1 MKILELG
8 MHFDPAGGGA
18 DRYFAGLLGGLR
30 AIGADYTAAAF
41 GEAPSGGQ
49 SLGPTG
55 MGLLVRSKAL
65 RAFAAGAF
73 RQHQVIASHFALYAF
88 PVLGSLKKTP
98 HVVHFHGPW
107 ADESAAEK
115 QNPLV
120 VAAKRFVETSVY
132 GTAARLITLSPAF
145 RDILVERYGI
155 PSGKIRVVPGGVDI
169 EQFQPSP
176 DRVAARQRLG
186 WPTDRKIVFCVRR
199 LVKRMGLENLL
210 EAFAEASKSHP
221 DALLVIGGR
230 GPLAEELRSRAA
242 SLGLGER
249 IHLAGFIADADL
261 PHAYS
266 AADFSIVPSVAL
278 EGFGLITVESL
289 ACGTPVLVTPSGGL
303 PETVRGLDPSLI
315 LRDSS
320 VGALVEGLQ
329 RGLVDTP
336 ALPSRERCR
345 AYAVGTFAWPV
356 VAKSVLQVY
365 EEVACEQ
372 R

>member
-30 AIGADYTAAAF
+30 AINADYTAAAF
-41 GEAPSGGQ
+41 GEAPPGGR

-55 MGLLVRSKAL
+55 MGLLSRSKAL
-65 RAFAAGAF
+65 RSFAATAF
-73 RQHQVIASHFALYAF
+73 RQHQVVASHFALYAF

-107 ADESAAEK
+107 AEESAAEK
-115 QNPLV
+115 QKPFV

-132 GTAARLITLSPAF
+132 RTAARLITLSPAF

-155 PSGKIRVVPGGVDI
+155 SAGKIRVVPGGVDI
-169 EQFQPSP
+169 QQFQPSP
-176 DRVAARQRLG
+176 DRHAARQRLG

-210 EAFAEASKSHP
+210 EAFAETSKSHS

-230 GPLAEELRSRAA
+230 GPLAEELRARAA
-242 SLGLGER
+242 TLQLGDR
-249 IHLAGFIADADL
+249 VYFAGFLADADL

-278 EGFGLITVESL
+278 EGFGLITVESM

-329 RGLVDTP
+329 RGFSGTP

-345 AYAVGTFAWPV
+345 GYAAETFAWPV
-356 VAKSVLQVY
+356 IAKSILGVY
-365 EEVACEQ
+365 EEAIHGE